1 MSPCAVPVLLVPKK
15 GNQWRMCVDSRAI
28 NKITIKPGD
37 ELKTA
42 FKSKEGLYEWLV
54 MPSGLSNAPSTF
66 LRLMNQILRPFMGTF
81 VVVYFEDILIYSKS
95 PELHLEHLRQVL
107 QVLQDN
113 KLYVNMKKCVFSTN
127 KILFLGF
134 IVGEDGI
141 QADEE
146 KIRAIRDWP
155 TPHSVTEVWS
165 FHGLA
170 TFYRR
175 FVKNFSTI
183 TTPIT
188 ECLKKGKFQWG
199 EEQE

>member
-1 MSPCAVPVLLVPKK
+1 MGTLLV
-15 GNQWRMCVDSRAI
+15 
-28 NKITIKPGD
+28 
-37 ELKTA
+37 
-42 FKSKEGLYEWLV
+42 
-54 MPSGLSNAPSTF
+54 
-66 LRLMNQILRPFMGTF
+66 
-81 VVVYFEDILIYSKS
+81 VYLDDILIYSKT

-107 QVLQDN
+107 HALQEN
-113 KLYVNMKKCVFSTN
+113 KLYVNLKKCVFSTN
-127 KILFLGF
+127 KLLFLSF

-141 QADEE
+141 LADEE

-155 TPHSVTEVWS
+155 TPQFVTEVRS

-183 TTPIT
+183 TAPIT

-199 EEQE
+199 EEQEQSFTTIKEKLCTAPVLALPDFDKIFQVECDASGVGIGVVLT